1 MNRAASL
8 HQTAIPK
15 GLDARGPMLGWSISL
30 VAHAIAAAYLWHAW
44 LPHRADTDAGP
55 GKRIEVRLVAI
66 APEAPPPAPV
76 PDQTMLRPSPVPLR
90 PMPGPALPRQALPR
104 QALPANTESEL
115 PPAAVSAPPADAAE
129 LPGSEKNAPTVD
141 LASARATA
149 RLIARESG
157 KGLVALPGRKPVLE
171 AKPEAPIVGA
181 LERARRVD
189 CQKARAASA
198 NLLANVIG
206 LAVDLAKNAY
216 DDSGC
221 KW

>member
-1 MNRAASL
+1 
-8 HQTAIPK
+8 
-15 GLDARGPMLGWSISL
+15 
-30 VAHAIAAAYLWHAW
+30 LWHAW

-66 APEAPPPAPV
+66 VPEVAAAAPLRK
-76 PDQTMLRPSPVPLR
+76 QTMPRPSALPLR
-90 PMPGPALPRQALPR
+90 ATRGPALPRQMFPDRAI
-104 QALPANTESEL
+104 AEL
-115 PPAAVSAPPADAAE
+115 PSATDSAPQADAAE

-157 KGLVALPGRKPVLE
+157 KGLVALPGRKPALE

-181 LERARRVD
+181 LERARRID
-189 CQKARAASA
+189 CQKARAESA

>member
-1 MNRAASL
+1 MNQAASL
-8 HQTAIPK
+8 HQTATPQ
-15 GLDARGPMLGWSISL
+15 GPDTRGPVLGWSISL
-30 VAHAIAAAYLWHAW
+30 LAHAIAAACLWHAW
-44 LPHRADTDAGP
+44 LPHRADVDAGP
-55 GKRIEVRLVAI
+55 GRRIEVRLVPI
-66 APEAPPPAPV
+66 APEAPPAP
-76 PDQTMLRPSPVPLR
+76 PLPNETKPRPSPLPLH
-90 PMPGPALPRQALPR
+90 PMRGPALPRQALP
-104 QALPANTESEL
+104 ASEVAEL
-115 PPAAVSAPPADAAE
+115 PPAAVPAPTAAAVDPA
-129 LPGSEKNAPTVD
+129 GSEKNAPTVD

-157 KGLVALPGRKPVLE
+157 KGLVALPGRKSALE

-189 CQKARAASA
+189 CQKARAESA

>member
-1 MNRAASL
+1 MAKE
-8 HQTAIPK
+8 P
-15 GLDARGPMLGWSISL
+15 DARGSLLGWSISL
-30 VAHAIAAAYLWHAW
+30 VAHAIAAACLWHAW
-44 LPHRADTDAGP
+44 LPHRTGMEADP
-55 GKRIEVRLVAI
+55 GKRIEVRLMPI
-66 APEAPPPAPV
+66 APEVPPP
-76 PDQTMLRPSPVPLR
+76 RPSPNQAMPRSSPVPLR
-90 PMPGPALPRQALPR
+90 PAPGPALPRQAISTSAIPELPTAAVP
-104 QALPANTESEL
+104 ALPAD
-115 PPAAVSAPPADAAE
+115 AVD
-129 LPGSEKNAPTVD
+129 LPGSERNAPTVD

-157 KGLVALPGRKPVLE
+157 KGLVALPGRKPAIE
-171 AKPEAPIVGA
+171 AKAEAPIVGA

-189 CQKARAASA
+189 CQKARAESA

>member
-1 MNRAASL
+1 
-8 HQTAIPK
+8 
-15 GLDARGPMLGWSISL
+15 MLGWSISL
-30 VAHAIAAAYLWHAW
+30 VAHAIAAVCLWHAW
-44 LPHRADTDAGP
+44 LPHRADLDAGP
-55 GKRIEVRLVAI
+55 DKRIEVRLVPV
-66 APEAPPPAPV
+66 APQAPPPAPL
-76 PDQTMLRPSPVPLR
+76 PDKVMPRPSPLPLRPSR
-90 PMPGPALPRQALPR
+90 GPALQRQALP
-104 QALPANTESEL
+104 TIEESE
-115 PPAAVSAPPADAAE
+115 PPAAATPATPADAVDLA
-129 LPGSEKNAPTVD
+129 GSETNAPTVD

-157 KGLVALPGRKPVLE
+157 KGLVALPGRKPVLK
-171 AKPEAPIVGA
+171 AQPEAPIVGA

-189 CQKARAASA
+189 CQKARAESA

>member
-1 MNRAASL
+1 MNQAASL
-8 HQTAIPK
+8 HQTAMPK
-15 GLDARGPMLGWSISL
+15 GPDARGPVLGWSISL
-30 VAHAIAAAYLWHAW
+30 LAHAVAVVCLWHAW
-44 LPHRADTDAGP
+44 LPHRTDKDAGP

-66 APEAPPPAPV
+66 APEVPPPAPL
-76 PDQTMLRPSPVPLR
+76 PDQTMPHPSPVPLR
-90 PMPGPALPRQALPR
+90 PRPGPALPRQTLPDS
-104 QALPANTESEL
+104 AESEL
-115 PPAAVSAPPADAAE
+115 PPAAVPAPPANAVE
-129 LPGSEKNAPTVD
+129 LTGSEKNAPTVD

-189 CQKARAASA
+189 CQKARAESA

>member
-1 MNRAASL
+1 MNQAASL
-8 HQTAIPK
+8 HQTAMPK
-15 GLDARGPMLGWSISL
+15 GPDARGSVLGWSISL
-30 VAHAIAAAYLWHAW
+30 VVHAIAVVCLWHAW
-44 LPHRADTDAGP
+44 LPHRADMDASP
-55 GKRIEVRLVAI
+55 GKRIEVRLVPI
-66 APEAPPPAPV
+66 APEAPPPAPL
-76 PDQTMLRPSPVPLR
+76 PDQTKPRPSPLPLH
-90 PMPGPALPRQALPR
+90 PMPGPALPRP
-104 QALPANTESEL
+104 ALPASPVAEL
-115 PPAAVSAPPADAAE
+115 PPAAASTPQADAVE
-129 LPGSEKNAPTVD
+129 LPSSEKNAPAVD

-157 KGLVALPGRKPVLE
+157 KGLVALPGRKPALE

-189 CQKARAASA
+189 CQKARAESA

>member
-1 MNRAASL
+1 MNQAASL
-8 HQTAIPK
+8 HQTAMSQPPN
-15 GLDARGPMLGWSISL
+15 ARGPMLGWSISL
-30 VAHAIAAAYLWHAW
+30 VAHAIAAACLWHAW
-44 LPHRADTDAGP
+44 LPHRADMDAGP
-55 GKRIEVRLVAI
+55 DKRIEVRLVPV
-66 APEAPPPAPV
+66 APHAPPPAPL
-76 PDQTMLRPSPVPLR
+76 PDKVMPRPSPVPLR
-90 PMPGPALPRQALPR
+90 PTRGPALPRQTLPDS
-104 QALPANTESEL
+104 AIAEL
-115 PPAAVSAPPADAAE
+115 PPAAIPAPPADAAD
-129 LPGSEKNAPTVD
+129 LPVIEKNAPTVD

-157 KGLVALPGRKPVLE
+157 RGLVALPGRKPALE
-171 AKPEAPIVGA
+171 AKAEPPIVGA